1 MDKVHFSRI
10 SHYMQNGD
18 GSLCVIEQ
26 LGFHD
31 VNDDRL
37 VG

>member
-1 MDKVHFSRI
+1 MDKGHFNQVSY
-10 SHYMQNGD
+10 SVQNGD
-18 GSLCVIEQ
+18 GSLCAIEQ